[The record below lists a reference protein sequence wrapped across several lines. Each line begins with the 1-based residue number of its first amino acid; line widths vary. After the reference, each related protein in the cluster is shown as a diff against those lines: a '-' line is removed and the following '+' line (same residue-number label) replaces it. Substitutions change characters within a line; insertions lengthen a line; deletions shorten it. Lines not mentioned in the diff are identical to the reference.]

1 MHPLSKNHKN
11 HSNQSKSVI
20 ENPPNPCHPRSNP
33 LKMQD
38 SYRHKG
44 LRRQLIDELRAKG
57 IKNELVLE
65 AMTTLPRHF
74 FLEKAFEEWAYSDK
88 AFPIGNEQTI
98 SQPFTVAY
106 MTSLLALEKRQKVLE
121 IGTGSGYQAGIL
133 SLLGARVYTI
143 ERQEELYIATK
154 TLLKNINLPNI
165 RCFFRDGSLGLT
177 EFAPYDRIIV
187 TAAAPSVPEAL
198 KAQLTTNGIMV
209 VPVGGEEGQRM
220 HKITRLSETEF
231 ETQIFEKFR
240 FVPFLSGVNKKN
252 G

>member
-1 MHPLSKNHKN
+1 
-11 HSNQSKSVI
+11 
-20 ENPPNPCHPRSNP
+20 
-33 LKMQD
+33 MQD

-44 LRRQLIDELRAKG
+44 LRRQLMDELRAKG
-57 IKNELVLE
+57 ITNEHVLE
-65 AMTTLPRHF
+65 AMTALPRHF

-106 MTSLLALEKRQKVLE
+106 MTSLLDVQKGHKVLE

-143 ERQEELYIATK
+143 ERQEELYLKTKAFLK
-154 TLLKNINLPNI
+154 TLGLNHI
-165 RCFFRDGSLGLT
+165 RCFFRDGSEGLT

-198 KAQLTTNGIMV
+198 KEQLAIGGVLVI
-209 VPVGGEEGQRM
+209 PVGGEEGQTM
-220 HKITRLSETEF
+220 FKITRLSETLYE
-231 ETQIFEKFR
+231 EEAFEKFR
-240 FVPFLSGVNKKN
+240 FVPFLSGVNKKAV
-252 G
+252 